1 MRPIRIALLTAFA
14 ALTLAAQT
22 RDEVDQMLK
31 QLEAA
36 LATPAATTVAAVPA
50 ATERPNMWIGAGA
63 VYNPNSHK
71 TTGWATWARLID
83 AKSGTYFFTTEDA
96 MPVKAPSG
104 KLLDTTIQTSVRVG
118 IGTILKEVGRF
129 KLIGLC
135 DGGGATIGS
144 ASSGAASCGSLG
156 AFRVS
161 THWTVVVGF
170 RVIKTQLVS
179 GTPKQYEAGVGRDWG
194 K

>member
-22 RDEVDQMLK
+22 
-31 QLEAA
+31 
-36 LATPAATTVAAVPA
+36 PAADAITSLEQALKSVAPVTTPVPVAT
-50 ATERPNMWIGAGA
+50 TERPTAWIGAGA
-63 VYNPNSHK
+63 VYNPNSKK
-71 TTGWATWARLID
+71 TTGWATYARLID

-96 MPVKAPSG
+96 MPVKSPSG

-144 ASSGAASCGSLG
+144 ASSGAASCGSLL
-156 AFRVS
+156 AFRAS
-161 THWTVVVGF
+161 THWTVIAGF
-170 RVIKTQLVS
+170 RVIKTALVS
-179 GTPKQYEAGVGRDWG
+179 GTPKQYEIGVGRDWG

>member
-1 MRPIRIALLTAFA
+1 MKPIRIALLTAFT
-14 ALTLAAQT
+14 ALMLAAQT
-22 RDEVDQMLK
+22 
-31 QLEAA
+31 
-36 LATPAATTVAAVPA
+36 PAADAITSLETALKSVVPTAATAAPVPVAA
-50 ATERPNMWIGAGA
+50 ERPNAWIGAGA
-63 VYNPNSHK
+63 VYDPNTKK

-96 MPVKAPSG
+96 MPVRGAT
-104 KLLDTTIQTSVRVG
+104 LLDTKIQTSVRVG
-118 IGTILKEVGRF
+118 IGTILKEYGRF

-156 AFRVS
+156 AFRAS
-161 THWTVVVGF
+161 THWTIIAGF
-170 RVIKTQLVS
+170 RVIKTALVG
-179 GTPKQYEAGVGRDWG
+179 GTPKQYEIGIGRDWG